1 MRELRREQQRIAKK
15 SLRGEALTE
24 KEIAR
29 NAEISAEISS
39 RIEKKLNRG
48 RIWC

>member
-24 KEIAR
+24 KEISR
-29 NAEISAEISS
+29 NAEIASEISA
-39 RIEKKLNRG
+39 RIERQLNRG